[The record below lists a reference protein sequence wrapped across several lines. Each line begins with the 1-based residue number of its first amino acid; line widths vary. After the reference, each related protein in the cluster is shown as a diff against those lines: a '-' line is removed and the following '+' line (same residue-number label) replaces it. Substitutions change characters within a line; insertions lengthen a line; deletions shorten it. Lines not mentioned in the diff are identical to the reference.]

1 MDRLLRT
8 LRNHVSRL
16 NLGLRPKPIAAS
28 SQAATPAVFE
38 YVPEGWSKQRNDP
51 KVKGWA
57 VESIT
62 AANAAAWPD
71 FSRTV
76 ISTAPL
82 AISPEMPPGSAPT
95 LAAQSAMVA
104 FSYAVA
110 LAAVGNDQISILDWG
125 GAAGQHALVAR
136 TMVPKVSI
144 DYHCVDLESLRAL
157 GRELNPDVSFYDPD
171 SPALNR
177 AYDLVVVSGSL
188 QYMEDWRTL
197 AAFLAGASKSF
208 LYAARIPIVEHVPSY
223 VMVQRPYA
231 FGYDTEYLSWCFNR
245 TELLGLV
252 EQSHMRLFREFLGSD
267 AITVKD
273 APEQCQFRSFLFQR
287 C

>member
-1 MDRLLRT
+1 MLRT

-16 NLGLRPKPIAAS
+16 NLGLRPKPIVAA

-76 ISTAPL
+76 IGTAPL

-95 LAAQSAMVA
+95 LAAQSAMIA

-110 LAAVGNDQISILDWG
+110 LAAVGSDQISILDWG

-136 TMVPKVSI
+136 TMVPNVSI
-144 DYHCVDLESLRAL
+144 DYHCVDLESLRS
-157 GRELNPDVSFYDPD
+157 E
-171 SPALNR
+171 
-177 AYDLVVVSGSL
+177 
-188 QYMEDWRTL
+188 
-197 AAFLAGASKSF
+197 FL
-208 LYAARIPIVEHVPSY
+208 
-223 VMVQRPYA
+223 
-231 FGYDTEYLSWCFNR
+231 D
-245 TELLGLV
+245 LV
-252 EQSHMRLFREFLGSD
+252 EQSHMRLFCEFLGSD

-287 C
+287 R